1 LPDCNECS
9 FCAVFTIGI
18 ENDKI
23 PEIDEPILVELT
35 NPEGGSAIGQFD
47 HVKVIVKANDHVAG
61 LISFS
66 KTSYL
71 VKEGRPWNGKQ

>member
-1 LPDCNECS
+1 M
-9 FCAVFTIGI
+9 FTIGI
-18 ENDKI
+18 EDDKV

-35 NPEGGSAIGQFD
+35 NPAGGAAIGQFD
-47 HVKVIVKANDHVAG
+47 HVTVIVKANDHVAG

-71 VKEGRPWNGKQ
+71 VKEGGL